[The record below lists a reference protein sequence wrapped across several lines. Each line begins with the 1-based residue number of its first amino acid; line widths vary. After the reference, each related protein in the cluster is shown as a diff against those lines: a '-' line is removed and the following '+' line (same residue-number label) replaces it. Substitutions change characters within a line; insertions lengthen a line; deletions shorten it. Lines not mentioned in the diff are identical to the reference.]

1 MAERNTLQKLDFS
14 ALSPEQQEKLH
25 HFKVK
30 TRVANEKYLRS
41 HPEVEMLLSD
51 FLRCWRK
58 SSQAKAFKVGTLSWL
73 KNPGL
78 GWWKE
83 QKKQKIRDQ
92 AEIY

>member
-51 FLRCWRK
+51 FLRGV
-58 SSQAKAFKVGTLSWL
+58 FL
-73 KNPGL
+73 KRPTDIREFAADHFSDPGL
-78 GWWKE
+78 P
-83 QKKQKIRDQ
+83 KKIHAQMNIHNT
-92 AEIY
+92 